1 MIEYNSFRPK
11 RIKAKIRSDDTMEKQ
26 KYSLRTNIGYFLNKP
41 VGFSRDFSIN
51 YPEVFIEPDLNVV
64 NLASTLRFSR
74 TREGLLLEANV
85 IGQILVTCVNC
96 LSDFLCEAKTEF
108 EELYVFA
115 QRSQDDLDMIIPDDG
130 YIDLGVIFREYLLL
144 EIPINAV
151 CKPDCKG
158 LCPECGQNLNENMC
172 KHFLDKSDV
181 Q

>member
-1 MIEYNSFRPK
+1 
-11 RIKAKIRSDDTMEKQ
+11 
-26 KYSLRTNIGYFLNKP
+26 
-41 VGFSRDFSIN
+41 
-51 YPEVFIEPDLNVV
+51 
-64 NLASTLRFSR
+64 
-74 TREGLLLEANV
+74 
-85 IGQILVTCVNC
+85 
-96 LSDFLCEAKTEF
+96 
-108 EELYVFA
+108 VFA